1 MSCHSLFFSDGTD
14 GFQMRYQ
21 NGEFS
26 TNSCNSSESL
36 LFFQCDKTAQ
46 WDIKNPNIT
55 GYITTDLPD
64 GCLVRYHYLVY
75 CNIFLIFF
83 SSSF

>member
-1 MSCHSLFFSDGTD
+1 MSCYSLFFSGGTD
-14 GFQMRYQ
+14 GFQLRYQ
-21 NGEFS
+21 NGSSFG
-26 TNSCNSSESL
+26 NCNSSETL

-55 GYITTDLPD
+55 GYISTDLPD

-75 CNIFLIFF
+75 CNIFFIFL